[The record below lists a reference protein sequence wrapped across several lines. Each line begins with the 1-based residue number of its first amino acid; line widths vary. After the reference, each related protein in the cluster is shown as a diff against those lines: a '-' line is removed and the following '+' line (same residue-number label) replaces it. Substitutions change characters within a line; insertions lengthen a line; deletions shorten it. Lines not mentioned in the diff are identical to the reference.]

1 MEVELFSL
9 DDLGVSKP
17 IIKKKEGIKY
27 KCTQCHINRKKGCFR
42 TLDNL
47 ICIGCEKKKYGKKLP
62 KLPKKKIVG
71 NTFSETKTTGYGGVY
86 LITCK
91 SNNKK
96 YVGESSNLRR
106 RKSNYIL
113 GNGYINPLLKK
124 DIETLGINGFTF
136 TVLAVMQGSTKEE
149 RLEAEAFYKA
159 QYQPSDLYNKIV
171 GKEDKA
177 GYQAWKDSKTDG
189 N

>member
-1 MEVELFSL
+1 MELETTYFTL

-27 KCTQCHINRKKGCFR
+27 KCTQCNINRKKGCFR
-42 TLDNL
+42 SIDNL

-113 GNGYINPLLKK
+113 GDGYVNPLLKK
-124 DIETLGINGFTF
+124 DIETFGINGFTF
-136 TVLAVMQGSTKEE
+136 TVLAVMQGSTKDE
-149 RLEAEAFYKA
+149 RLETEAFYKA
-159 QYQPSDLYNKIV
+159 KYSIEELYNILP
-171 GKEDKA
+171 GLESKEAYLK
-177 GYQAWKDSKTDG
+177 WKEEQI
-189 N
+189 

>member
-1 MEVELFSL
+1 MESEIFNL
-9 DDLGVSKP
+9 DDLVEHKP
-17 IIKKKEGIKY
+17 IIKKKEGKKY
-27 KCTQCHINRKKGCFR
+27 KCYQCNINRKKGCFR
-42 TLDNL
+42 TIDNL

-62 KLPKKKIVG
+62 KLPKNKTKV
-71 NTFSETKTTGYGGVY
+71 NCTFSDTKTTGYAGIY
-86 LITCK
+86 LITCI

-124 DIETLGINGFTF
+124 DIERLGINGFTF
-136 TVLAVMQGSTKEE
+136 AVLAVMQGSTKEE

-159 QYQPSDLYNKIV
+159 KYSQDELYNILP
-171 GKEDKA
+171 GIE
-177 GYQAWKDSKTDG
+177 
-189 N
+189 